1 MSANGFGLGRSSYA
15 GDIDNLLAEVTR
27 VAPIEKLA
35 LHCHDTYG
43 QALANIYR
51 GLQLG
56 ITTFDSSVAGLGKA
70 DPPDRI

>member
-1 MSANGFGLGRSSYA
+1 
-15 GDIDNLLAEVTR
+15 

-51 GLQLG
+51 GLQVG
-56 ITTFDSSVAGLGKA
+56 ITTIDSSVAGLGRGTHA
-70 DPPDRI
+70 VAHAATNRHS